1 MDISCS
7 TCMICYAVTQYRRFF
22 IQLSRYKCC
31 GKPSSLAICFLRL
44 LSDKLQYSFESIPKD
59 DTSKVFYAGG
69 YGGLSYLTKCSIKK
83 SSFERF
89 NSSSLLERHLEKIV
103 VSGNHDSS
111 ADPNAPQLDDI
122 SG

>member
-1 MDISCS
+1 
-7 TCMICYAVTQYRRFF
+7 
-22 IQLSRYKCC
+22 
-31 GKPSSLAICFLRL
+31 
-44 LSDKLQYSFESIPKD
+44 
-59 DTSKVFYAGG
+59 
-69 YGGLSYLTKCSIKK
+69 LTKCSIKK